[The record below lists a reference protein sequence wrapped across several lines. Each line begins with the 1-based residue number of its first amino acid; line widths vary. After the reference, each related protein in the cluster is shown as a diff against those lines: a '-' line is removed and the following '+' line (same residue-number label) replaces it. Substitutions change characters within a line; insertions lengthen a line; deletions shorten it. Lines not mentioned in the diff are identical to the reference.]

1 MKRNATINKANMKNL
16 DQKNSGSKELD
27 LDLKELSS
35 QECSRT
41 KKGIVFTLEA
51 LIVFSIFIIVISFV
65 YILVQQQNKSL
76 TLYQKVFLDDI
87 FQVLELKYHD
97 DIVIFEKEG
106 TVSDS
111 LKEYLQFI
119 KDSTGESVFISFNKR
134 IFSPDPLCD
143 PSNPQMTT
151 KRLVVYPSIY
161 IDEGLSEINSSVI
174 DSSLVKINY
183 FHSLNLGIC

>member
-1 MKRNATINKANMKNL
+1 MKRNATIGKTNMKNL
-16 DQKNSGSKELD
+16 DQKNSGSKELG

-51 LIVFSIFIIVISFV
+51 LIAFSIFIIIISFV
-65 YILVQQQNKSL
+65 YILVQQQNKSS

-119 KDSTGESVFISFNKR
+119 RDSTGKSVFISYEGR
-134 IFSPDPLCD
+134 IYSADSLCSI
-143 PSNPQMTT
+143 SNSQMTT
-151 KRLVVYPSIY
+151 KRLIVYPSIY
-161 IDEGLSEINSSVI
+161 IDEGLSEINSSAI

-183 FHSLNLGIC
+183 FHSLILGIC

>member
-1 MKRNATINKANMKNL
+1 MKRNAIINKANMKNL

-65 YILVQQQNKSL
+65 YILVQQQNKSS

-111 LKEYLQFI
+111 LKEYFQFI
-119 KDSTGESVFISFNKR
+119 KDSTGESVFISYEGR
-134 IFSPDPLCD
+134 IYSADSLCNI
-143 PSNPQMTT
+143 SNSQMTI

-161 IDEGLSEINSSVI
+161 IDEGLSEINSSAI

-183 FHSLNLGIC
+183 FHSLILGIC